1 MKQFEAYK
9 SEARYYYEQ
18 VDAILEN
25 LNVIEEMDNSMNNIE
40 DGFFASTLN
49 KAMFRSTCLEN
60 LISVSQYYYG
70 LEVSMEQMID
80 LYNTIPQKEEIDNM
94 KEIIDGLDSSCNDL
108 KRYWKA
114 QRNITLIFW
123 IDITQTWKT
132 WWNRQ
137 MHYMVMS
144 IV

>member
-1 MKQFEAYK
+1 
-9 SEARYYYEQ
+9 
-18 VDAILEN
+18 
-25 LNVIEEMDNSMNNIE
+25 
-40 DGFFASTLN
+40 
-49 KAMFRSTCLEN
+49 
-60 LISVSQYYYG
+60 
-70 LEVSMEQMID
+70 MID

-108 KRYWKA
+108 KKVLEGATEY
-114 QRNITLIFW
+114 NSDFW